1 MVLLDG
7 SLEERGRKECRVDS
21 QHLAELHIRKL
32 IHSLTGD
39 SILLVINPGSGLLLI
54 NAAPEF
60 HIRSETAAE
69 QSNR

>member
-1 MVLLDG
+1 MEAWKNEDVKNVG
-7 SLEERGRKECRVDS
+7 SIPQR
-21 QHLAELHIRKL
+21 LAELHIRKL

-39 SILLVINPGSGLLLI
+39 SILLVISPGSGLLLI

-60 HIRSETAAE
+60 HLRSEMAAE

>member
-1 MVLLDG
+1 MEAWKKEDVKNVG
-7 SLEERGRKECRVDS
+7 SIPQR
-21 QHLAELHIRKL
+21 LAELHIRKL

-39 SILLVINPGSGLLLI
+39 SILLVISPGSGLLLI

-60 HIRSETAAE
+60 HLRSEMAAE